1 MRFRCSSPRFL
12 ILICVHC
19 VVSCSVPNIPLNA
32 LPLVAPALS
41 LLLVQKKFCTR
52 CLPLT
57 PLPSS
62 LLHFCSHSPPCS
74 LCFLDQPP
82 NVCTRD
88 GICNVS
94 SAHPLVPPLIHL
106 RHGSIALPMCGA
118 PKCMWELV
126 YLTSPLQEAMVVR
139 LEFCPQYLR
148 RHSKNKPARVHLH
161 YHLTKMLQNY
171 VHLIFF
177 PVSCNFSC
185 DTFQHSEALLLHT
198 ISYNALCC
206 GCFPCIVPFD
216 VVHHKDCAV

>member
-1 MRFRCSSPRFL
+1 MFKTSRTLLTKVQCPLFGGSMRFRCSSPCFL

-118 PKCMWELV
+118 LKMYVGVSLPHF
-126 YLTSPLQEAMVVR
+126 TSPRSNGGQIGILPSVLAPT
-139 LEFCPQYLR
+139 L
-148 RHSKNKPARVHLH
+148 KK
-161 YHLTKMLQNY
+161 QN
-171 VHLIFF
+171 
-177 PVSCNFSC
+177 C
-185 DTFQHSEALLLHT
+185 
-198 ISYNALCC
+198 
-206 GCFPCIVPFD
+206 
-216 VVHHKDCAV
+216 